1 MKNTLLISS
10 LLLSFN
16 TLSADVNF
24 NWLKSTSNQNSA
36 LSGACEYVASGNDMD
51 CNLRQISV
59 RKKTDMA
66 DANKTI
72 NEATLELDSKLKD
85 KGIKGYVKE
94 MLGETC
100 KQLPLSDEKINS
112 LGTDREAYDYIVD
125 ICNAP
130 TRDKILNF
138 LTLSVK
144 NDVETCKVMDYD
156 TGNFLFNQ
164 VGERKWVSTNK
175 PSGQCSVITILTLE
189 QHPEHDSLWN
199 YSQIKHYTN
208 TESELCKNLSE
219 MYEPMS
225 YSWKGRSSLKMD
237 CKFIEFGM

>member
-1 MKNTLLISS
+1 MKNILLISA
-10 LLLSFN
+10 LLMSFN
-16 TLSADVNF
+16 ALSADVNF
-24 NWLKSTSNQNSA
+24 NWLKSTSNQNSS
-36 LSGACEYVASGNDMD
+36 LSGTCEYVNSSNDMD

-59 RKKTDMA
+59 RKKTDME

-72 NEATLELDSKLKD
+72 SEATLELDSKLKD

-100 KQLPLSDEKINS
+100 EKIPLSDEVISS
-112 LGTDREAYDYIVD
+112 LGTDREGYDAIVD

-138 LTLSVK
+138 LTLAVK
-144 NDVETCKVMDYD
+144 NDVETCKVFDYD
-156 TGNFLFNQ
+156 IGNFLFNK
-164 VGERKWVSTNK
+164 VSEKKWVSTNK
-175 PSGQCSVITILTLE
+175 PSGQCAVITILTLE
-189 QHPEHDSLWN
+189 QHPEHNTLWN

-208 TESELCKNLSE
+208 TESEFCKSLSV